1 MARPRRG
8 IGTTVAVVVVI
19 VVLAVATIAFVTLSK
34 SSTSTTPST
43 SSASSSNTS
52 STPGTAST
60 SNSSDGLEFSLQIV
74 PSGNGTFAITAEE
87 VNLLNSVNS
96 VTQGNGW
103 KYPTDQLD
111 PFNNCAPGVSPVGF
125 AVFQGYY
132 GMNNYTSGE
141 ALPLYD
147 TATLVSCTVN
157 YFPNM
162 YLFQPKSDNVS
173 VYNDHQFRINTT
185 ASVSASVSG
194 YWTGGEGL
202 ASQATFNAFVGS
214 YTVLG
219 ADGWGDVLL
228 LHFSVATSSS
238 TSVGSSTAPIECPRV
253 QSSVS
258 GVVELTA
265 GTSSPAVL
273 CFQLY
278 YYSATPLTIN
288 LTSALSIQ
296 ALQYVYNG
304 SAGTPRSFSGGPNFT
319 VSASQSQLVVGG
331 NTNEN
336 EGTVVAFQVTA
347 KAGASGTYQ
356 LGFLSSPGL
365 GGGAWMLGSQE
376 PLRCGY
382 YGQLEAGS
390 GQPDYNQGIDSC
402 ITYTTASTTTTCLCP
417 TAPAA
422 CPCASETTTSTSSS
436 PSLPGIPYA
445 LMDGSVY
452 FRIVGVTNSTG

>member
-1 MARPRRG
+1 
-8 IGTTVAVVVVI
+8 
-19 VVLAVATIAFVTLSK
+19 VATIAFVTLSK
-34 SSTSTTPST
+34 SSTSTNPST
-43 SSASSSNTS
+43 SSASSSNTT

-60 SNSSDGLEFSLQIV
+60 SNPSDGLEFSLQTI
-74 PSGNGTFAITAEE
+74 PGGNGTFTITAEE
-87 VNLLNSVNS
+87 ANLLSSVNN
-96 VTQGNGW
+96 VTQGSEW

-132 GMNNYTSGE
+132 GMNNYTTGE

-173 VYNDHQFRINTT
+173 VYNDRQFRVNTT
-185 ASVSASVSG
+185 ASVSALVSG
-194 YWTGGEGL
+194 YWTGGQGL
-202 ASQATFNAFVGS
+202 TSPATFNAFAGS

-219 ADGWGDVLL
+219 ADEWGNVLL
-228 LHFSVATSSS
+228 LHFSVSTSSS
-238 TSVGSSTAPIECPRV
+238 TSTGNSTVPAECPRV
-253 QSSVS
+253 QSSISGIVEVS
-258 GVVELTA
+258 A

-278 YYSATPLTIN
+278 YYSATPLTLN

-296 ALQYVYNG
+296 ALQYTYNG
-304 SAGTPRSFSGGPNFT
+304 SVGTPRSFNGGPNFT
-319 VSASQSQLVVGG
+319 VSVSQSQLIIGG
-331 NTNEN
+331 STSEN
-336 EGTVVAFQVTA
+336 EGAVIAFQVTA

-356 LGFLSSPGL
+356 LGFLSSPGF
-365 GGGAWMLGSQE
+365 GGDAWMLGPQE

-390 GQPDYNQGIDSC
+390 GQPDYNQGTGGC
-402 ITYTTASTTTTCLCP
+402 ITYSTTSTTTTCLCP

-422 CPCASETTTSTSSS
+422 CPCASETTASTSSS
-436 PSLPGIPYA
+436 PSLLGIPYP
-445 LMDGSVY
+445 LMNGNIY
-452 FRIVGVTNSTG
+452 FRIVGVTSATG